1 MGDGRAEGWS
11 ATGDGGRA
19 AVSVTPGADGTY
31 VHIFLFFFFV
41 HVFQSSQLKGS
52 CVGDLLY
59 HNKATHVSFWLPG
72 AYKIYVYT
80 ILYSSKYETSLS

>member
-1 MGDGRAEGWS
+1 MAELKDGQRQETEGELQCRS
-11 ATGDGGRA
+11 HLALMERMYT
-19 AVSVTPGADGTY
+19 S
-31 VHIFLFFFFV
+31 FFFFFV